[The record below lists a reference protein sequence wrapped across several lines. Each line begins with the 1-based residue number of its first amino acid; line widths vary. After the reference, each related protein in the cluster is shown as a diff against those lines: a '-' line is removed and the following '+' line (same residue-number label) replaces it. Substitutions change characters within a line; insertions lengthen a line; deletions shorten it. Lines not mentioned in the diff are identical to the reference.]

1 MKMISLLTALMLLF
15 VHHVSAEESNPN
27 EWLFYPSIGMSFSK
41 ISFTRPAGTLN
52 ALNKTLNLGVTATD
66 RNYYVN
72 VQAEL
77 FGKSNFKNGNE
88 FTSVE
93 REDQTLTI
101 GKIFKRSSMFIG
113 YTDSETKDD
122 FLGEFHFDK
131 GLFLG
136 GGYDFPVGNSRLG
149 LTLAYA
155 SLDGKIFKDAS
166 GLLESGKTQ
175 GLSYGVSLSGPF
187 RKDMGYKLLL
197 RYRSYKFDSGA
208 VVTDKNILSLSGAII
223 F

>member
-1 MKMISLLTALMLLF
+1 MKMTSWFTAFMLMF
-15 VHHVSAEESNPN
+15 VQLVSAEETNPN
-27 EWLFYPSIGMSFSK
+27 EWQYYPSIGMSYSK
-41 ISFTRPAGTLN
+41 ISFTRPSGTLN
-52 ALNKTLNLGVTATD
+52 VLNKTLNLGLTATD

-77 FGKSNFKNGNE
+77 FGKTNFKNGNE

-93 REDQTLTI
+93 REDQTLTM

-122 FLGEFHFDK
+122 SLGEFHFDK
-131 GLFLG
+131 GLFFG
-136 GGYDFPVGNSRLG
+136 GGYDFPFGNSRFG

-155 SLDGKIFKDAS
+155 SLDGKIFKDGS

-187 RKDMGYKLLL
+187 RKDMAYKLLL

-208 VVTDKNILSLSGAII
+208 VVTDKNILTLSGAVI